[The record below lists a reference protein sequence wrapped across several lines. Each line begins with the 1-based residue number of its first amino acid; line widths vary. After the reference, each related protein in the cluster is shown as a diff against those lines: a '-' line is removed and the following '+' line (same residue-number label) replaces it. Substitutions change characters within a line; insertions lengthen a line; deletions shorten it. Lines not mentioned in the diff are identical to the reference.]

1 MNTSMNMKTSMNMNT
16 SMNININIFI
26 IFYMYN
32 AYEYKFNY
40 FTSATNLERD
50 SYIAMKVSYSHALTF
65 VLLLPHR
72 RNGASNAP
80 SESLRPN
87 LDGSHHLQEYTYK
100 KITACDV
107 CSQILRGEF
116 KGHAALT
123 SLLILLHLH
132 LLLLHPWRR
141 PHPPGAAVSHL

>member
-1 MNTSMNMKTSMNMNT
+1 MNMNT
-16 SMNININIFI
+16 SMNMNINIFI

-50 SYIAMKVSYSHALTF
+50 SYIAVKVSYSHALTF

-123 SLLILLHLH
+123 SN
-132 LLLLHPWRR
+132 
-141 PHPPGAAVSHL
+141 